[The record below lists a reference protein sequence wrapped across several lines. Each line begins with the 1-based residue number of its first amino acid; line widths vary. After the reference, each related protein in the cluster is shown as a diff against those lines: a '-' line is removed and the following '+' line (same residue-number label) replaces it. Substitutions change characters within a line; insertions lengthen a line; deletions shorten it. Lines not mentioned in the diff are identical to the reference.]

1 MIIKKDITLLSL
13 FGFPDTDIT
22 QYSFEICAWSKNYFA
37 VTQHICIHLIFFTL
51 TLTAETRTQRTEIS
65 QLHR

>member
-22 QYSFEICAWSKNYFA
+22 QNSFEICAWSKNYFA
-37 VTQHICIHLIFFTL
+37 VTQNICIHSFSSF
-51 TLTAETRTQRTEIS
+51 
-65 QLHR
+65 